1 MNNTTHSKIR
11 LVMALRQAGI
21 TDTRTLSAMERT
33 PRELFVPVAFE
44 DQAYED
50 TALPIGLGQTISQP
64 FVVAVMTQAL
74 AVTDRDKVLEVGTG
88 SGYQASVLAR
98 MCRRLYTIERH
109 SPFLSIAEDIFAAQ
123 GLRNITAMT
132 GDGMKGWAVRA
143 PFDKIIVTAGAMNK
157 PPQALLDQLKV
168 GGIMVIPVGDR
179 MHNQILKKYT
189 KLDEDT
195 YSVIDICPV
204 RFVPLLPD
212 VVKESEYVA
221 DDFVDLP
228 RVDSLSVA

>member
-1 MNNTTHSKIR
+1 MNSYTHDKIR
-11 LVMALRQAGI
+11 LIMTLRQAGI
-21 TDTRTLSAMERT
+21 TDTNALSAIERT
-33 PRELFVPVAFE
+33 PRELFVPETFG

-64 FVVAVMTQAL
+64 YVVAVMTQAL
-74 AVTDRDKVLEVGTG
+74 DVSDRDKVLEVGTG

-109 SPFLSIAEDIFAAQ
+109 PPFLNIAESRFSDQ
-123 GLRNITAMT
+123 GLRNITAVT
-132 GDGMKGWAVRA
+132 GDGMKGWDVQA
-143 PFDKIIVTAGAMNK
+143 PFDKIIVTAGALGK

-168 GGIMVIPVGDR
+168 GGIMIIPVGDR

-189 KLDEDT
+189 KIDEET

-212 VVKESEYVA
+212 VAKNEDYLD

-228 RVDSLSVA
+228 QAQGG